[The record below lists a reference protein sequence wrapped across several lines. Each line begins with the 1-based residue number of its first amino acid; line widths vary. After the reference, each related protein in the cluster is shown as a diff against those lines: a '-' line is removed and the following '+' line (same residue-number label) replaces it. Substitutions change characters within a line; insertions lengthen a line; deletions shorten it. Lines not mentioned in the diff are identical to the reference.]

1 MRKCSRTPA
10 ILSGMGRLLL
20 LFLVIPIAEL
30 ALLIEIGRHIG
41 TLATVALIFVTALL
55 GSYLARQQGLSVLR
69 NMQTE
74 MARGRLPAGSIID
87 GVLILLAGAVLIT
100 PGILTDVFGFLIL
113 VPGTRRLLKAF
124 LWKRLEKAVKQGTAR
139 VHVHFDEGSGPYPPP
154 PEPED
159 PLTRPRLPD

>member
-1 MRKCSRTPA
+1 
-10 ILSGMGRLLL
+10 MGRLLL

-41 TLATVALIFVTALL
+41 TLSTLALIFVTALV

-69 NMQTE
+69 NLQTE
-74 MARGRLPAGSIID
+74 MAQGRLPAGSIID

-113 VPGTRRLLKAF
+113 IPGTRRLIKAF
-124 LWKRLEKAVKQGTAR
+124 LWKRLENSIRQGTAR
-139 VHVHFDEGSGPYPPP
+139 VHVHFDDGAGNYPPRR
-154 PEPED
+154 EPDD
-159 PLTRPRLPD
+159 PLNRPRLPG